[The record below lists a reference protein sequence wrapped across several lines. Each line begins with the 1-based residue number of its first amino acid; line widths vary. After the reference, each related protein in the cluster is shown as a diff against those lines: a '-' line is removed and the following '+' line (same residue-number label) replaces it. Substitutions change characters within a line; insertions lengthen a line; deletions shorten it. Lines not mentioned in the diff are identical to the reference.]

1 MGFVLRCP
9 KCESTN
15 VAMFMD
21 RQLRWSGNRDG
32 ERVLSCRACGKMLYG
47 AAATA
52 ELDRQQEAD
61 ARRAP
66 TVPSPPSGPSDA
78 EIQAQIRRNLATAHH
93 KILTDARAEIRTLLT
108 KARAEGARVAAVR
121 KDIPRTS
128 PLYCNINLIA
138 IGLASV
144 ERISGEL
151 DRALSPSKVTV
162 NLDEARAIV
171 NRLPTEAKSVLS
183 APKAM
188 MAPPVEPK
196 AVPATRPPI
205 APKGKKLCVW
215 TGCKKQRR
223 EGSEY
228 CSNDCR
234 IKKARYTYDIKRGR
248 IKITDPR
255 HTPPGR

>member
-47 AAATA
+47 AAASA
-52 ELDRQQEAD
+52 ELDKQREAD
-61 ARRAP
+61 ERRVPAVPNPP
-66 TVPSPPSGPSDA
+66 TGPSDA
-78 EIQAQIRRNLATAHH
+78 DIQAQIRRNLATAHH
-93 KILTDARAEIRTLLT
+93 KVIAEARAEIKILLS

-121 KDIPRTS
+121 KDIPRAS
-128 PLYCNINLIA
+128 PLYCNINLID
-138 IGLASV
+138 IGIASV

-171 NRLPTEAKSVLS
+171 NRLPIEAKLVLS

-188 MAPPVEPK
+188 TAPPAGAKPVTT
-196 AVPATRPPI
+196 TRPAEP
-205 APKGKKLCVW
+205 PKGKKLCVW

-223 EGSEY
+223 DGSEY

-248 IKITDPR
+248 IKINDPR
-255 HTPPGR
+255 RTPPGR